1 MAGERRQPLA
11 CWGHATVKRTPMVSQ
26 DGWHSDGR
34 GCAGGCNMASV
45 GEIKEKRLYEN
56 KGWLSAGHMEKKTME
71 S

>member
-1 MAGERRQPLA
+1 
-11 CWGHATVKRTPMVSQ
+11 
-26 DGWHSDGR
+26 
-34 GCAGGCNMASV
+34 MASV